1 MLIRSFRGG
10 IRIEILSYIT
20 RHTAIVRMNG
30 RVDLN
35 NNNQVIA
42 LVGVVAVEVSGD
54 PLAMMDVLKPTARQL
69 GDGLYEVTWEWEKR
83 N

>member
-1 MLIRSFRGG
+1 M
-10 IRIEILSYIT
+10 EILSYIT

-54 PLAMMDVLKPTARQL
+54 PLAMMDVLKPTARKL
-69 GDGLYEVTWEWEKR
+69 GDGLYEVSWEWEKEKKLGGE
-83 N
+83 